1 MRANLYIGLGGSGVK
16 TVDLIKQH
24 VSSSDNSHNATSA
37 FLAIDT
43 DMISLDNCKSISSR
57 EFVNINIELP
67 YARYISDKER
77 YDIPDKNINALQDLS
92 SCGSGA
98 IRSNGHFCF
107 LFNKDIIEK
116 TILRT
121 YNELIAVRSTDEFH
135 RIDGIS
141 VHLFFSLCGGTGSGV
156 FYDVAN
162 LVKKIIPNSCIIYYV
177 FSNTYFPMRF
187 HHFFTRLAA
196 NTYAS
201 LFELNNMPF
210 LHNRFIYIDNKY
222 YRGED
227 AIISTSYGIDDL
239 IKRSI
244 EKTYGASLFIDYPS
258 DERILDFESFETI
271 ETIVNNKCYSPF
283 STCVFENI
291 YNNIATQWNGRVY

>member
-1 MRANLYIGLGGSGVK
+1 MVRANLYIGLGGSGVK

-43 DMISLDNCKSISSR
+43 DMISLDNCKFISSR
-57 EFVNINIELP
+57 EFVNISIEHP
-67 YARYISDKER
+67 YERYIIDKER
-77 YDIPDKNINALQDLS
+77 YDIPDKNINDLMGLRS
-92 SCGSGA
+92 LGSGA

-107 LFNKDIIEK
+107 LFNKDIIKEV
-116 TILRT
+116 ILHA
-121 YNELIAVRSTDEFH
+121 YNVLFAVRSTDEFH

-162 LVKKIIPNSCIIYYV
+162 LVKQIIPDSCITYYV
-177 FSNTYFPMRF
+177 FSNSYFRMGNP
-187 HHFFTRLAA
+187 HFFTRLKA

-222 YRGED
+222 YT
-227 AIISTSYGIDDL
+227 AIV
-239 IKRSI
+239 R
-244 EKTYGASLFIDYPS
+244 
-258 DERILDFESFETI
+258 
-271 ETIVNNKCYSPF
+271 
-283 STCVFENI
+283 
-291 YNNIATQWNGRVY
+291 

>member
-1 MRANLYIGLGGSGVK
+1 MVRANLYIGLGGSGVK

-57 EFVNINIELP
+57 EFVNINIEFP

-162 LVKKIIPNSCIIYYV
+162 LVKKIIPSSNIIYYV
-177 FSNTYFPMRF
+177 FSNTYFPDIVRMRLF
-187 HHFFTRLAA
+187 EA
-196 NTYAS
+196 NTCAS

-222 YRGED
+222 YIGEKE
-227 AIISTSYGIDDL
+227 IISNNYGL
-239 IKRSI
+239 NNVVKQSI
-244 EKTYGASLFIDYPS
+244 EEIFGYSLIINCPS
-258 DERILDFESFETI
+258 DERIL
-271 ETIVNNKCYSPF
+271 
-283 STCVFENI
+283 
-291 YNNIATQWNGRVY
+291 